1 MVSAQEG
8 VLLLEVTVPMALHTV
23 AHTLPAA
30 TTALSTG
37 VRAKDHLED
46 QANQASWKKRNL
58 VDTGATSLEG
68 VACKSNP
75 RQAYH
80 SSDSCTQPWTR

>member
-1 MVSAQEG
+1 MNCSDRSNCIEILNLHMHQMVSAQEG
-8 VLLLEVTVPMALHTV
+8 VLLLEATVPMALHTV

-46 QANQASWKKRNL
+46 QANQA
-58 VDTGATSLEG
+58 D
-68 VACKSNP
+68 
-75 RQAYH
+75 
-80 SSDSCTQPWTR
+80 